1 MFRFLFICLLWA
13 LAVFNSAYSSAQVML
28 YADGPGN
35 TYELINSILAPGYT
49 AMETPDMT
57 NGTHAAF
64 GRHIAE
70 VYDSTLKRNVFE
82 FYIHALLDNDVST
95 LESDRQRVEIK
106 TYSSSP
112 KNLKGDTGE
121 TMTFKWKFKL
131 PTGFKPSSN
140 FTHIHQ
146 IKAVDGDD
154 SSPLFTLTPRKGSSG
169 GADQLQLIYVADSAT
184 SSNVVNT
191 INLSL
196 LLNTW
201 VEVTEVIKVGSK
213 GTYSITINK
222 LSNGTNLM
230 TYSNANIKTIRP
242 SNSFIRPKW
251 GIYRSL
257 NDVGNLRDDSIRF
270 ADFSIAEDCNCN

>member
-1 MFRFLFICLLWA
+1 MIKFLFTGLIVSITTIIPA
-13 LAVFNSAYSSAQVML
+13 NTKAQAML

-35 TYELINSILAPGYT
+35 TYELINSVLAPGYT

-82 FYIHALLDNDVST
+82 FYIHALIDNDIST
-95 LESDRQRVEIK
+95 LSSDRQRVEIK
-106 TYSSSP
+106 TYGNSP
-112 KNLKGDTGE
+112 KNLKGETGE

-131 PTGFKPSSN
+131 PTGFQPSAN

-169 GADQLQLIYVADSAT
+169 SPDQLQLIYVADSST
-184 SSNVVNT
+184 SESIKNT
-191 INLSL
+191 VNLSSF
-196 LLNTW
+196 LNTW
-201 VEVTEVIKVGSK
+201 VEVTEVIKVGTV
-213 GTYSITINK
+213 GTYSIIINK
-222 LSNGTNLM
+222 VSDGSNLLTYTNN
-230 TYSNANIKTIRP
+230 SIKTIRTG
-242 SNSFIRPKW
+242 NSFIRPKW